1 MLSFRI
7 VEGLFHTHG
16 AAEFTSDQVRHPVQ
30 DLNRVEPEETFQT
43 IAACTNL
50 KLLAGC
56 NEPTTEQII
65 GQLGLLA
72 SAPAKSGKNAFG
84 SDWHIRLH
92 PSLFTADN
100 LCVDNCVGYVD
111 V

>member
-1 MLSFRI
+1 MVLLNLPRTKFVTLFKTSTELNLKKLS
-7 VEGLFHTHG
+7 
-16 AAEFTSDQVRHPVQ
+16 
-30 DLNRVEPEETFQT
+30 
-43 IAACTNL
+43 NL

-84 SDWHIRLH
+84 SDWHIRLQRLSIH
-92 PSLFTADN
+92 
-100 LCVDNCVGYVD
+100 LCSRRTTCV
-111 V
+111 